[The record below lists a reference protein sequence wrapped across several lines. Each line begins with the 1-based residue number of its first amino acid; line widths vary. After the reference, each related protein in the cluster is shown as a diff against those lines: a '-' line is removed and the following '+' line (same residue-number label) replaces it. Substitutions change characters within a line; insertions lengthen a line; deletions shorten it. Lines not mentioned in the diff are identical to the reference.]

1 LYLLSAYN
9 TANREIGEIKTSLVS
24 LEKDVDQ
31 NVNKYDATDKDTVG
45 LKNDINQLRAEFKG
59 ELEIIKIK
67 IELILNSKK

>member
-1 LYLLSAYN
+1 MYLLSAYN